1 MEQRMRYM
9 TNVKDVVI
17 IDKKQK
23 TMVVAAEGAGDNLW
37 EDDEAQGYNDQA
49 AWVETIHDRMMTY
62 TEEFTY
68 ADYLETAWTEG
79 VDYE

>member
-1 MEQRMRYM
+1 MPTYFSGTAHETSYESVPLADYKGQ
-9 TNVKDVVI
+9 
-17 IDKKQK
+17 
-23 TMVVAAEGAGDNLW
+23 DN
-37 EDDEAQGYNDQA
+37 GQA